1 MSATPMLPL
10 WQWLLAS
17 AGCVLAG
24 LLVCALLQLAA
35 RAWPALRAQ
44 RRVWLAAQA
53 VIVAVMALPFL
64 PAHEQVSL
72 VSVALP
78 ATGTPWPDAVV
89 DMAADTAADTAAGGA
104 PADLHHPSNAP
115 SAAPGPATATAQSPA
130 ATALPV
136 LVPALWAAVY
146 LAGLTWALRRQVRA
160 RRLWRSLLAGSEVL
174 APAALAAHGGFQ
186 PQQLQDIA
194 RGRLTVMETTA
205 AVSPMLVGTWR
216 PVLLL
221 PAHLREFEP
230 VQQHLIV
237 AHELQHWRAQD
248 PLWLGISALVQ
259 TLLWFNPAPRWLG
272 ARLAWALELACDS
285 RVLAGRAQH
294 DRKQYAGALLAQWR
308 RQLVAAPA
316 PALAFGGA
324 HADTV
329 ATRIRHLQ
337 HAAAPLLP
345 AAGAWAVAAA
355 LGGVLAAGVLLQPA
369 LAVTT
374 TARPAAPAA
383 TAATATATATA
394 ADADAATATATGT
407 ATPTA
412 TATPSATSS
421 ATATATATPSAT
433 ATATATAAATGTANA
448 TVAAPALPAA
458 LATLPAAPPPAASG
472 AWHPPLDRMLV
483 AGFFGV
489 MRKVSPLPSK
499 GLDLAAPPGTPVRAA
514 VAGVVTAA
522 GPLNE
527 NNGRYGTTVVI
538 ASGATETLYAHLAS
552 TTVRPGARIAAGQI
566 IGTVGTTGFS
576 TGPHL
581 HFQVRQH
588 GVPIDPAPMLADL
601 DRHAT
606 RHALTV
612 RRAQLGY

>member
-24 LLVCALLQLAA
+24 LLVYALLHLAA
-35 RAWPALRAQ
+35 RVWPALRAQ

-64 PAHEQVSL
+64 PAHDQVSL

-78 ATGTPWPDAVV
+78 ATGTPWPDAVA
-89 DMAADTAADTAAGGA
+89 DMAASTAADTAAGDA
-104 PADLHHPSNAP
+104 PADLHHRSNAP
-115 SAAPGPATATAQSPA
+115 SAAPHAVTPTAQPPA

-136 LVPALWAAVY
+136 LAPALWAAVY

-237 AHELQHWRAQD
+237 AHELQHWRAHD

-337 HAAAPLLP
+337 LAAAPLLP

-355 LGGVLAAGVLLQPA
+355 LGGVLAAGILLQPA
-369 LAVTT
+369 LAVTS

-383 TAATATATATA
+383 TAATAA
-394 ADADAATATATGT
+394 AAAAA
-407 ATPTA
+407 
-412 TATPSATSS
+412 
-421 ATATATATPSAT
+421 AT
-433 ATATATAAATGTANA
+433 ATATATATTSTATTTATA
-448 TVAAPALPAA
+448 AAPAPPAA
-458 LATLPAAPPPAASG
+458 LATLPAAPPPAASE
-472 AWHPPLDRMLV
+472 AWHPPLDRMRV

-514 VAGVVTAA
+514 VAGIVTAA
-522 GPLNE
+522 GPLDE

-552 TTVRPGARIAAGQI
+552 TTVQPGARIAAGQL

>member
-64 PAHEQVSL
+64 PAHDQVSL
-72 VSVALP
+72 VSVTLP
-78 ATGTPWPDAVV
+78 ATGTPWPDAVA
-89 DMAADTAADTAAGGA
+89 DMAASTAADTAAGDA

-115 SAAPGPATATAQSPA
+115 SAAPHAVTPTAQPPA

-136 LVPALWAAVY
+136 LAPALWAAVY
-146 LAGLTWALRRQVRA
+146 LAGLIWALRRQVRA

-237 AHELQHWRAQD
+237 AHELQHWRAHD

-285 RVLAGRAQH
+285 RVLAGRAPH

-337 HAAAPLLP
+337 LAAAPLLP

-355 LGGVLAAGVLLQPA
+355 LGGVLAAGILLQPA
-369 LAVTT
+369 LAVTS

-383 TAATATATATA
+383 TAAA
-394 ADADAATATATGT
+394 AAAAATA
-407 ATPTA
+407 
-412 TATPSATSS
+412 
-421 ATATATATPSAT
+421 ATATATATT
-433 ATATATAAATGTANA
+433 ATAIATAPA
-448 TVAAPALPAA
+448 AAPALPAA
-458 LATLPAAPPPAASG
+458 LATLPAAPPPAASE
-472 AWHPPLDRMLV
+472 AWHPPLERMRV

-514 VAGVVTAA
+514 VAGIVTAA
-522 GPLNE
+522 GPLAE

-552 TTVRPGARIAAGQI
+552 TTVQPGARIAAGQL